1 MSLADKKTLVDP
13 ANDTISLRAQCR
25 LIGLARSSHYYRNRP
40 VPEEALHLMHRIDQI
55 FTECPIFGARQ
66 IQYKLRE
73 EGLRVGRRRIRRIM
87 LILGLEAIYKK
98 PNTSKPNPEHQVYP
112 YLLKEK
118 IIDQPNQ
125 VWCADITYIPM
136 KKGVLSSCHH
146 GLGHTQGARAP
157 LEQYDA
163 CGLLRWGSARC
174 DGQIRHT

>member
-136 KKGVLSSCHH
+136 KNEVVPFICTRK
-146 GLGHTQGARAP
+146 R
-157 LEQYDA
+157 
-163 CGLLRWGSARC
+163 RC
-174 DGQIRHT
+174 